1 MLRGSP
7 LYLAVTV
14 AVALAGAAPA
24 TEAQVVGAEHA
35 ASSAGHLAFVT
46 QGNGSRSTL
55 RVVSPD
61 GLVGA
66 PEEIGETF
74 DTPEVAVGARGDAVV
89 AWIDKKQLWARYRPA
104 GGTLG
109 PAELVTR
116 SASTYIESLP
126 LAVDAAG
133 AVTTAWAPES
143 GRGGL
148 HVRTRDP
155 VSGWGPVQSL
165 GGIDV
170 YRPKLAVAAG
180 GNAVL
185 AWAQHQRKDHDGS
198 QIAVASRVAG
208 QAFGTPKVVVG
219 VQHDP
224 DYGRIAAN
232 DRGDVAIVWIV
243 SKTRPGPGEVEF
255 SIHGVFSSG
264 GGAFGRPITLSRVKE
279 ATSPS
284 VAVQPSG
291 RMILAW
297 RDNST
302 HRVEARV
309 RAPAGV
315 LGRPRILTHELDSN
329 TGPTALDAGRGVV
342 AWTDYDRAA
351 RKRVIRVSQAT
362 DDGHFG
368 AATVIAR
375 VRDTF
380 YDPAFAVAPAGLSVV
395 AIPPFTPGDP
405 IGWQRVAITA
415 H

>member
-1 MLRGSP
+1 MPRRSL
-7 LYLAVTV
+7 LCVV
-14 AVALAGAAPA
+14 VALVAPVGAAPA
-24 TEAQVVGAEHA
+24 AEAQVVGAEHA

-61 GLVGA
+61 GVVGA

-89 AWIDKKQLWARYRPA
+89 AWIDRRQLWARYRPA

-155 VSGWGPVQSL
+155 VSGWGPVQAL
-165 GGIDV
+165 GGLDV
-170 YRPKLAVAAG
+170 FRPKL
-180 GNAVL
+180 
-185 AWAQHQRKDHDGS
+185 
-198 QIAVASRVAG
+198 
-208 QAFGTPKVVVG
+208 
-219 VQHDP
+219 
-224 DYGRIAAN
+224 AN

-243 SKTRPGPGEVEF
+243 CKTRRAPGEVEF

-264 GGAFGRPITLSRVKE
+264 GGRFGRPIALSRAKE
-279 ATSPS
+279 ATSPN

-309 RAPAGV
+309 REPSGV
-315 LGRPRILTHELDSN
+315 LGRPRILTHGLDSN
-329 TGPTALDAGRGVV
+329 TGPTALTAGRGVV
-342 AWTDYDRAA
+342 AWSDYDRAA
-351 RKRVIRVSQAT
+351 RERVIRFAQAT

-368 AATVIAR
+368 PAAVIAR

-380 YDPAFAVAPAGLSVV
+380 YDPAFAVSPLGLSVV
-395 AIPPFTPGDP
+395 AIPPFAPGDP
-405 IGWQRVAITA
+405 IGWERVAIPA
-415 H
+415 S

>member
-1 MLRGSP
+1 MLRRS
-7 LYLAVTV
+7 LLLATL
-14 AVALAGAAPA
+14 AVALVGGAPA
-24 TEAQVVGAEHA
+24 AEAQVAGANHA
-35 ASSAGHLAFVT
+35 ASPAGHLAFVT

-55 RVVSPD
+55 RIVSPE
-61 GLVGA
+61 GVVGA

-89 AWIDKKQLWARYRPA
+89 AWIDHRRLWARYRPA
-104 GGTLG
+104 GGVLG

-116 SASTYIESLP
+116 SASTDIESLP

-155 VSGWGPVQSL
+155 VSGWGPVQAL

-170 YRPKLAVAAG
+170 FRPKLALAG
-180 GNAVL
+180 NGNAVI
-185 AWAQHQRKDHDGS
+185 AWAQHKRRDRDGS
-198 QIAVASRVAG
+198 QIAVASRLGTAP
-208 QAFGTPKVVVG
+208 FGRPTVVVG

-232 DRGDVAIVWIV
+232 DEGDAAIVWIV
-243 SKTRPGPGEVEF
+243 SEERRKPGDVEF
-255 SIHGVFSSG
+255 SIHGVFSRA
-264 GGAFGRPITLSRVKE
+264 GGAFGRPVTLSRVKE
-279 ATSPS
+279 ATTPL

-309 RAPAGV
+309 RAPGGV
-315 LGRPRILTHELDSN
+315 LGRPRILTHDLDLN
-329 TGPTALDAGRGVV
+329 TGPTPLSAGRGVV
-342 AWTDYDRAA
+342 AWNDYDRKA
-351 RKRVIRVSQAT
+351 RQRVIRFAQAT

-368 AATVIAR
+368 PATVIAR

-380 YDPAFAVAPAGLSVV
+380 YDPAFAVSPQGLSVV
-395 AIPPFTPGDP
+395 AIPPFAPDDP
-405 IGWQRVAITA
+405 VAWQRVAVPA
-415 H
+415 R

>member
-1 MLRGSP
+1 
-7 LYLAVTV
+7 
-14 AVALAGAAPA
+14 
-24 TEAQVVGAEHA
+24 
-35 ASSAGHLAFVT
+35 VT
-46 QGNGSRSTL
+46 QGNGLRSTV

-89 AWIDKKQLWARYRPA
+89 AWIDRRQLWARYRPA

-109 PAELVTR
+109 PTELVTR

-148 HVRTRDP
+148 RVRTRDP
-155 VSGWGPVQSL
+155 VSGWGPAQTL

-170 YRPKLAVAAG
+170 YRPKLALADN
-180 GNAVL
+180 GNAVI
-185 AWAQHQRKDHDGS
+185 AWAQHKRKNRNGS
-198 QIAVASRVAG
+198 QIAVASRLAG
-208 QAFGTPKVVVG
+208 QPFGAPKVVVG
-219 VQHDP
+219 VQNDP
-224 DYGRIAAN
+224 DYGRIVAN
-232 DRGDVAIVWIV
+232 ERGDAAIVWIV
-243 SKTRPGPGEVEF
+243 SRTRREPGDVEF

-264 GGAFGRPITLSRVKE
+264 GGPFGRPVTLSRVKE

-297 RDNST
+297 RDNDA
-302 HRVEARV
+302 HRIEARV
-309 RAPAGV
+309 RAPTGV
-315 LGRPRILTHELDSN
+315 LGRPRILTHDLDVN
-329 TGPTALDAGRGVV
+329 TGPSALTAGRGVV
-342 AWTDYDRAA
+342 AWNDYDRRA
-351 RKRVIRVSQAT
+351 RERVIRFAQAT

-368 AATVIAR
+368 QTAVIAR
-375 VRDTF
+375 VQDTF
-380 YDPAFAVAPAGLSVV
+380 YDPAFAVSALGLSVV
-395 AIPPFTPGDP
+395 AVPPFAPSDP
-405 IGWQRVAITA
+405 VVWQRVAVA
-415 H
+415 AS

>member
-1 MLRGSP
+1 MPRRSL
-7 LYLAVTV
+7 LCVV
-14 AVALAGAAPA
+14 VALVAPVGAAPA
-24 TEAQVVGAEHA
+24 AEAQVVGAEHA

-61 GLVGA
+61 GVVGA

-89 AWIDKKQLWARYRPA
+89 AWIDRRQLWARYRPA

-155 VSGWGPVQSL
+155 VSGWGPVQAL
-165 GGIDV
+165 GGLDV
-170 YRPKLAVAAG
+170 YRPKLALADS
-180 GNAVL
+180 GNAVIV
-185 AWAQHQRKDHDGS
+185 WAQHKRKNRNGS
-198 QIAVASRVAG
+198 QIAVASRLAG
-208 QAFGTPKVVVG
+208 QPFGPPAVVVG
-219 VQHDP
+219 VRDDP

-232 DRGDVAIVWIV
+232 ERGDVAIVWIV
-243 SKTRPGPGEVEF
+243 SKTRRAPGEVEF

-264 GGAFGRPITLSRVKE
+264 GGPFGRPITLSRVKE
-279 ATSPS
+279 ATSPN

-309 RAPAGV
+309 REPSGV
-315 LGRPRILTHELDSN
+315 LGRPRILTHGLDSN
-329 TGPTALDAGRGVV
+329 TGPTALTAGRGVV

-351 RKRVIRVSQAT
+351 RERVIRFAQAT

-368 AATVIAR
+368 PAAVIAR

-380 YDPAFAVAPAGLSVV
+380 YDPAFAVSPLGLSVV
-395 AIPPFTPGDP
+395 AIPPFAPGDP
-405 IGWQRVAITA
+405 IGWERVAVPA
-415 H
+415 S

>member
-1 MLRGSP
+1 MPRRSP
-7 LYLAVTV
+7 LFLAVVLTLACAAPPARAQV
-14 AVALAGAAPA
+14 AGA
-24 TEAQVVGAEHA
+24 QHA

-55 RVVSPD
+55 RVVSPE
-61 GLVGA
+61 GVVGA
-66 PEEIGETF
+66 AEDIGETF
-74 DTPEVAVGARGDAVV
+74 DTPVVAVGAAGDAVV
-89 AWIDKKQLWARYRPA
+89 AWIDRRELWARYRPA

-155 VSGWGPVQSL
+155 VSGWGPVQTL

-170 YRPKLAVAAG
+170 YRPKLALTG
-180 GNAVL
+180 NGNAVI
-185 AWAQHQRKDHDGS
+185 AWAQHQRKDRNPS
-198 QIAVASRVAG
+198 QIAVASRLAG
-208 QAFGTPKVVVG
+208 QPFGAPKVVVG

-243 SKTRPGPGEVEF
+243 SKTRRRPGDVEF

-264 GGAFGRPITLSRVKE
+264 GGPFGRPVTLSRVKE
-279 ATSPS
+279 ATSPN
-284 VAVQPSG
+284 VAVQASG

-309 RAPAGV
+309 REPSGV
-315 LGRPRILTHELDSN
+315 LGRPRILTHDLDVN
-329 TGPTALDAGRGVV
+329 TGPAALTAGRGVV
-342 AWTDYDRAA
+342 AWSDYDRAA
-351 RKRVIRVSQAT
+351 RRRVIRFAQAT

-368 AATVIAR
+368 PAAVIAR

-380 YDPAFAVAPAGLSVV
+380 YDPAFAVSAPGFSVV
-395 AIPPFTPGDP
+395 AVPPFAPSDP
-405 IGWQRVAITA
+405 VEWQRVAVA
-415 H
+415 AS